1 MPQDNTFVLTPQ
13 NFAGAVGGHAGTASI
28 NLANWSLQLP
38 VDAQGGA
45 SGPATEVRPIGSY
58 SHPTFFHPD
67 GGGGLVLSA
76 PVVGAKTAQAAHTR
90 TELREMDGA
99 REAGWSVS
107 QGGTLRAELAV
118 DAVPKR
124 ADGTPAPVV
133 IGQVHGKSDELCRL
147 SYENGTVTFEDAH
160 GAAAGGTAKFSLRDA
175 LGHQPRISLGE
186 AFDYTIKVGNGKLEV
201 SVLVGTATYSASE
214 PINPVWNGDRLY
226 FKAGAYNQAGPPAS
240 GASTVDFRQLTVS
253 HP

>member
-13 NFAGAVGGHAGTASI
+13 NFAGAVGNHAGTATI

-38 VDAQGGA
+38 VDAQGGT

-76 PVVGAKTAQAAHTR
+76 PVVGAKTAQATHTR
-90 TELREMDGA
+90 TELREMDHA
-99 REAGWSVS
+99 KEAGWSVS
-107 QGGTLRAELAV
+107 QGGTLTAELAIG
-118 DAVPKR
+118 AVPRK

-147 SYENGTVTFEDAH
+147 YYESGTVTFEDAH
-160 GAAAGGTAKFSLRDA
+160 GGGAGGTGKFPLRDA
-175 LGHQPRISLGE
+175 LGHQPRINLGE
-186 AFDYTIKVGNGKLEV
+186 TFDYVIKVGSGRLAV
-201 SVLVGTATYSASE
+201 SVLAGGAAYSASE
-214 PINPVWNGDRLY
+214 PINPTWGSDRLY
-226 FKAGAYNQAGPPAS
+226 FKAGAYNQVGPPAS